1 MKSITTLH
9 HLPYRIYRQQGI
21 ALLTT
26 LIILLLSSIVVLGA
40 FRVGFLNEILIGTEA
55 DHNRARAAAEA
66 LVRDAEMDIRGRR
79 PPFDA
84 LQTNFQRGMPCR
96 PDPENSTTSL
106 VVKADYRIFTDE
118 SGIGGCRARQVANTP
133 YIPDTEDGNGDP
145 LPTEDYVIVKGI
157 VLANQTT
164 NATPFPCSQGICTP
178 ASMSEMEDFHTNLS
192 PEMKDQGAI
201 YGQYTRQS
209 LSAQG
214 VEGNALLL
222 KPGAATAANRD
233 ASAWYW
239 IEIFLIPYSPES
251 ERAISPGTPVD
262 PRDKYQTIKDH
273 KLIYRIT
280 AIALGRK
287 AGTQVVL
294 KSLFIPFPKY
304 QN

>member
-1 MKSITTLH
+1 MKRTTTFH
-9 HLPYRIYRQQGI
+9 QIPYGKHSQQGV

-79 PPFDA
+79 PPFDVI
-84 LQTNFQRGMPCR
+84 QSNFQRGMPCR
-96 PDPENSTTSL
+96 PEPANSTTSL
-106 VVKADYRIFTDE
+106 VVQADYRTFTDE
-118 SGIGGCRARQVANTP
+118 AGIGGCRAKQVADTP
-133 YIPDTEDGNGDP
+133 YIPDSVDDYDP
-145 LPTEDYVIVKGI
+145 VKTV
-157 VLANQTT
+157 VLANQATNGTT
-164 NATPFPCSQGICTP
+164 FPCSQGICTP
-178 ASMSEMEDFHTNLS
+178 ATMSDLGDFHTNLS
-192 PEMKDQGAI
+192 TAMMDQGAI

-209 LSAQG
+209 LAEQG

-222 KPGAATAANRD
+222 KPGAATEANNK

-239 IEIFLIPYSPES
+239 IEIFLSPVNTES
-251 ERAISPGTPVD
+251 EHVAAPGEPVD
-262 PRDKYQTIKDH
+262 PRDKYTTIKKH
-273 KLIYRIT
+273 ELVYRIT
-280 AIALGRK
+280 AIAKGRK

>member
-1 MKSITTLH
+1 MNRITTLH
-9 HLPYRIYRQQGI
+9 HLPYGKFSQQGV

-40 FRVGFLNEILIGTEA
+40 FRIGFLNEILIGTEA

-79 PPFDA
+79 PPFDV
-84 LQTNFQRGMPCR
+84 LQTNFQRGTPCR
-96 PDPENSTTSL
+96 PEPAGSTTSL
-106 VVKADYRIFTDE
+106 VVQADFRTFTDE
-118 SGIGGCRARQVANTP
+118 TGIGGCRAKQVANTP
-133 YIPDTEDGNGDP
+133 YIPDSVDDYDP
-145 LPTEDYVIVKGI
+145 VKTI
-157 VLANQTT
+157 VLANQAT
-164 NATPFPCSQGICTP
+164 NATTFPCSQGICTP
-178 ASMSEMEDFHTNLS
+178 ATMTELGDFHTNLS

-209 LSAQG
+209 LAVQG

-222 KPGAATAANRD
+222 KPGSATAANRD

-239 IEIFLIPYSPES
+239 IEIFLSPVNSES
-251 ERAISPGTPVD
+251 EHATSPGTPFD
-262 PRDKYQTIKDH
+262 PRDKYTAIKKH
-273 KLIYRIT
+273 ELIYRIT
-280 AIALGRK
+280 AIARGRK

-294 KSLFIPFPKY
+294 TSLFIPFPKY